1 MGIDG
6 KHQLR
11 SVPRSKRRSLGG
23 VWPSWLSP
31 KVTRYEAEL
40 CRIQPASVASQ
51 LAGASTNKLT
61 LDTRDRRPDRRFVPP
76 CSLALQPCA
85 RNRWPSGAGDNAT
98 RAAPAVEDSLGK
110 RAAVGQTQA
119 QIHTG
124 HWTPDTVDRWP
135 SKLQHLRR
143 ILDLST
149 PSQKL
154 LAVVWLTT
162 QIRGKIYVYFV
173 VITSRVI
180 GKARAERTT
189 DRGMDSS
196 RPGLSLSSS
205 YVTLTFTFTPRTD
218 LRTPVLRG
226 AVDDMY

>member
-1 MGIDG
+1 MAAQVIRAECACRQG
-6 KHQLR
+6 LR
-11 SVPRSKRRSLGG
+11 WCRSTARPAWCGPGHGAAGESLLFTCERAWVPH
-23 VWPSWLSP
+23 
-31 KVTRYEAEL
+31 A
-40 CRIQPASVASQ
+40 AS
-51 LAGASTNKLT
+51 
-61 LDTRDRRPDRRFVPP
+61 VPP

-180 GKARAERTT
+180 GKARAERPT

-205 YVTLTFTFTPRTD
+205 YVTLTFTPRTD